1 METNYMLK
9 VPVVDRPIPPCILV
23 LGGAGYIGSH
33 VNLALAERGYKTV
46 VLDNLVYGH
55 RESVLCGELV
65 EGNMAD
71 FRLVDDLFSRF
82 QFDAVMHFAAYAYVG
97 ESVTDPAKYYMNN
110 VANTL
115 ALLEVMRRHATRA
128 IVFSSTCATYGVPS
142 TVPIPED
149 HSQNPI
155 NPYGASKA
163 MVERILKDYAMAYG
177 FHHAILRYFNAA
189 GADLAGRI
197 GEWHDPE
204 THLIPLV
211 LRAGLGQ
218 AGPVTILGTDYE
230 TPDGTCIRDYI
241 HVSDLA
247 VAHILAMEKILS
259 ERCSVIYNLGTGNGT
274 SVREIVNAADTV
286 IGRPVPVIVGSRR
299 PGDPPRLVGDARR
312 AMQELGW
319 KPRVSDI
326 QTILSSAWNWELR
339 HARNTNQFLTA

>member
-1 METNYMLK
+1 MLK
-9 VPVVDRPIPPCILV
+9 GDEQVKHKRPCILV

-33 VNLALAERGYKTV
+33 VNIALAERGYNTV

-55 RESVLCGELV
+55 RESVVCGELV
-65 EGNMAD
+65 VGDMAD
-71 FRLVDDLFSRF
+71 SHLVDHLFSRF

-97 ESVTDPAKYYMNN
+97 ESVTDPGKYYMNN

-142 TVPIPED
+142 VIPIPED
-149 HSQNPI
+149 HPQHPI
-155 NPYGASKA
+155 NPYGAGKA
-163 MVERILKDYAMAYG
+163 MVERILKDYVTAYG

-230 TPDGTCIRDYI
+230 TPDGTCVRDYI

-247 VAHILAMEKILS
+247 DAHILAMEKILND
-259 ERCSVIYNLGTGNGT
+259 RRSVTYNLGTGTGT
-274 SVREIVNAADTV
+274 SVRDIVNVAETV
-286 IGRPVPVIVGSRR
+286 TGRPVPVVVGDRR
-299 PGDPPRLVGDARR
+299 KGDPPVLVGDPRR
-312 AMQELGW
+312 AMQQLGW

-339 HARNTNQFLTA
+339 YARTTKQSLIA

>member
-1 METNYMLK
+1 METDYMLK
-9 VPVVDRPIPPCILV
+9 GDGPVENRRPCVLV

-65 EGNMAD
+65 VGDMAD
-71 FRLVDDLFSRF
+71 SHLVNDLFSRF

-97 ESVTDPAKYYMNN
+97 ESVTDPAKYYMHN

-128 IVFSSTCATYGVPS
+128 IVFSSTCATYGIPS
-142 TVPIPED
+142 TIPIPED
-149 HSQNPI
+149 HPQNPI

-163 MVERILKDYAMAYG
+163 MVERVLKDYAMAYG

-189 GADLAGRI
+189 GADPAGRI

-218 AGPVTILGTDYE
+218 AGPVTIMGTDYE

-247 VAHILAMEKILS
+247 DAHIVAMEKILA

-274 SVREIVNAADTV
+274 SVREIVNVAATV
-286 IGRPVPVIVGSRR
+286 TGHPVPVVVGSRR
-299 PGDPPRLVGDARR
+299 PGDPPSLVGDARR

-319 KPRVSDI
+319 KPRVSDLK
-326 QTILSSAWNWELR
+326 TILSSAWNWELQ
-339 HARNTNQFLTA
+339 HARNTKQSLIA